1 MAAASRALVFIV
13 GLLIVCVLPARGQ
26 IDASPI
32 ERHCEFSKQ
41 LLTLTESEWRERAAA
56 VGTHATNRH
65 KLMEALD
72 AISGRHLQLR
82 AELYVSSG
90 TTAVEHGRFATD
102 NKDEI
107 DAYLK
112 EHAALQ
118 DEIAGLRR
126 RIAASIALCERAM
139 AAAAGRQP

>member
-1 MAAASRALVFIV
+1 MAAARRALVFIV

-32 ERHCEFSKQ
+32 ERHCEFNKQ
-41 LLTLTESEWRERAAA
+41 LLTLTESEWRERATA
-56 VGTHATNRH
+56 VGTYGTNRQ

-72 AISGRHLQLR
+72 EISGRHLQLR

-90 TTAVEHGRFATD
+90 TTPVEHGRFATD

-126 RIAASIALCERAM
+126 RIAASIAQCERVM
-139 AAAAGRQP
+139 AATAGRQP